1 MSCVALLVKNGR
13 ELENIIGGTS
23 LHCIKY
29 LLLITYFQIIQVI
42 WILLKKKKKKK
53 KKKKNDYLVY
63 AQILKTLF

>member
-1 MSCVALLVKNGR
+1 MSCVTHSVKNDR
-13 ELENIIGGTS
+13 ELENIIGGNS

-42 WILLKKKKKKK
+42 WIILKKKKKT
-53 KKKKNDYLVY
+53 DYLVY

>member
-1 MSCVALLVKNGR
+1 MSCVTHSVKNDR
-13 ELENIIGGTS
+13 ELENIIGGNS

-42 WILLKKKKKKK
+42 WIILKKKKKKT
-53 KKKKNDYLVY
+53 DYLVY

>member
-1 MSCVALLVKNGR
+1 MSCVTHSVKNDR
-13 ELENIIGGTS
+13 ELENIIGGNS

-42 WILLKKKKKKK
+42 WIIIKKKKKKT
-53 KKKKNDYLVY
+53 DYLVY